1 MPKIAHKPVR
11 ASTRDAVTSAVPA
24 RLLTPVEAA
33 DRCGIGKT
41 KLLELV
47 RTRRLPCRMLDGRIR
62 ITEPDLAAF
71 IDGLPNGYT
80 KQKIPANLRR
90 PASA

>member
-1 MPKIAHKPVR
+1 MRSKRSPVPV
-11 ASTRDAVTSAVPA
+11 SHPAVAPS

-33 DRCGIGKT
+33 ERCGVGKT

-47 RTRRLPCRMLDGRIR
+47 RSRRLSCRMLDGRIR
-62 ITEPDLAAF
+62 IAESDLAAF
-71 IDGLPNGYT
+71 IDGLPAGYE

-90 PASA
+90 ASA